1 MYGQNLFNSFQF
13 NDQPFINNY
22 IHSVSAIQFN
32 RFVKNG
38 QRRLTFESNFILTQF
53 ITKAFLISRFK

>member
-1 MYGQNLFNSFQF
+1 MHGQNLFNSFQF
-13 NDQPFINNY
+13 NDQPFINDN

-38 QRRLTFESNFILTQF
+38 QWRMAVESNFILTQF
-53 ITKAFLISRFK
+53 IIKAFLISRFE